1 MKLEI
6 IDNSNSI
13 YKFNHNSFLTLTS
26 TISKIEKNK
35 FNYINIIFT
44 DDENMNLLK
53 KKYFNQN
60 YYSDIISFN
69 LEESNDLI
77 EGELYI
83 GINQV
88 YKNSI
93 KFNCN
98 INNELKRIFIH
109 GLLHLVG
116 YDDQTKTD
124 KKNMTKLEDEYMA
137 SHDDLILIK
146 I

>member
-60 YYSDIISFN
+60 YYTDIIAFN

-98 INNELKRIFIH
+98 INKELKRIFIH

-124 KKNMTKLEDEYMA
+124 KKNMTKLEDKYMA

-146 I
+146 M

>member
-1 MKLEI
+1 M
-6 IDNSNSI
+6 
-13 YKFNHNSFLTLTS
+13 
-26 TISKIEKNK
+26 
-35 FNYINIIFT
+35 
-44 DDENMNLLK
+44 
-53 KKYFNQN
+53 
-60 YYSDIISFN
+60 
-69 LEESNDLI
+69 I

-124 KKNMTKLEDEYMA
+124 KKNMTKLEDEYMTL
-137 SHDDLILIK
+137 HDDLILIK

>member
-13 YKFNHNSFLTLTS
+13 YKFNYHSFVTLTS

-35 FNYINIIFT
+35 FNYINVIFT

-60 YYSDIISFN
+60 HYTDIIAFN

-124 KKNMTKLEDEYMA
+124 KKNMTKLEDEYMTL
-137 SHDDLILIK
+137 HDNLILIK

>member
-13 YKFNHNSFLTLTS
+13 YKFNNNSFLTLTS

-44 DDENMNLLK
+44 DNENMNLLK

-60 YYSDIISFN
+60 YYTDIISFN

-93 KFNCN
+93 EFNCN

-116 YDDQTKTD
+116 YDDQTKKD
-124 KKNMTKLEDEYMA
+124 KKNMTKLEDKYMA
-137 SHDDLILIK
+137 LHDDLIVIRT
-146 I
+146 

>member
-13 YKFNHNSFLTLTS
+13 YKFNYHSFVTLTS

-60 YYSDIISFN
+60 YYTDIIAFN

-124 KKNMTKLEDEYMA
+124 KKKYD
-137 SHDDLILIK
+137 
-146 I
+146 

>member
-60 YYSDIISFN
+60 HYTDIIAFN

-124 KKNMTKLEDEYMA
+124 KKNMTKLEDKYMA
-137 SHDDLILIK
+137 LHDDLILIK

>member
-6 IDNSNSI
+6 IDNSKSI
-13 YKFNHNSFLTLTS
+13 YKFNKNYFLAVAS
-26 TISKIEKNK
+26 TMSKIENHG

-44 DDENMNLLK
+44 NDKDMKLLK

-60 YYSDIISFN
+60 YYTDIISFN
-69 LEESNDLI
+69 LEEPNDSI

-98 INNELKRIFIH
+98 INSELKRIFIH
-109 GLLHLVG
+109 GVLHLVG
-116 YDDQTKTD
+116 YDDQTQAD
-124 KKNMTKLEDEYMA
+124 KKNMTKLEDKYIA
-137 SHDDLILIK
+137 LHDDVILIK
-146 I
+146 T

>member
-13 YKFNHNSFLTLTS
+13 YTFNHNSFLTLTF
-26 TISKIEKNK
+26 TISKIEKHK

-60 YYSDIISFN
+60 YYTDIISFN

-124 KKNMTKLEDEYMA
+124 KKNMTKLEDRYMA
-137 SHDDLILIK
+137 LHDKLILIK
-146 I
+146 M

>member
-13 YKFNHNSFLTLTS
+13 YKFNNNSFLTLTS
-26 TISKIEKNK
+26 TISKIEKHK

-60 YYSDIISFN
+60 YYTDIISFN

-93 KFNCN
+93 EFNCN

-124 KKNMTKLEDEYMA
+124 KKNMTKLEDKYMTL
-137 SHDDLILIK
+137 HDDLILIK
-146 I
+146 T

>member
-13 YKFNHNSFLTLTS
+13 YKFNYHSFVTLTS

-35 FNYINIIFT
+35 FNYINVIFT

-60 YYSDIISFN
+60 YYTDIISFN

-93 KFNCN
+93 EFNCN

-124 KKNMTKLEDEYMA
+124 KKNMTKLEDEYMTL
-137 SHDDLILIK
+137 HDDLILIK

>member
-13 YKFNHNSFLTLTS
+13 YKFNYHSFVTLTS

-35 FNYINIIFT
+35 FNYINVIFT

-60 YYSDIISFN
+60 HYTDIIAFN

-124 KKNMTKLEDEYMA
+124 KKNMTKLEDEYMTL
-137 SHDDLILIK
+137 HDDLILIK